1 METRQCQSRQ
11 GQGPVRLLGK
21 VGLKPGCQ
29 KDRPPGGRDHMVKCK
44 EKGAGGQ
51 RDDCRV
57 GRIHGGKVR
66 ADVEKAGDSEV

>member
-1 METRQCQSRQ
+1 
-11 GQGPVRLLGK
+11 
-21 VGLKPGCQ
+21 
-29 KDRPPGGRDHMVKCK
+29 MVKCK

-66 ADVEKAGDSEV
+66 ADVEKAGDSEVTLGDAWKDRPISPSLGLMC